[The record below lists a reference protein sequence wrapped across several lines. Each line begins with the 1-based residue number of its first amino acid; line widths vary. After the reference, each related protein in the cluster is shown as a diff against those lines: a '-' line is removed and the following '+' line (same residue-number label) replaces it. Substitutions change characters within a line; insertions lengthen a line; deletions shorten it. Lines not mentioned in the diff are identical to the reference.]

1 MDPDRFGDPKAGRL
15 APHPRATAF
24 PTLSPRKREETLNSP
39 PLARPGEG
47 EAADQQQEA
56 EQAREHRQYADA
68 AYDARFT

>member
-1 MDPDRFGDPKAGRL
+1 MDPDRLGDPKAGRL
-15 APHPRATAF
+15 PHTPGRPAF
-24 PTLSPRKREETLNSP
+24 PTLSPRKREEILNSS

-68 AYDARFT
+68 AYDARFA